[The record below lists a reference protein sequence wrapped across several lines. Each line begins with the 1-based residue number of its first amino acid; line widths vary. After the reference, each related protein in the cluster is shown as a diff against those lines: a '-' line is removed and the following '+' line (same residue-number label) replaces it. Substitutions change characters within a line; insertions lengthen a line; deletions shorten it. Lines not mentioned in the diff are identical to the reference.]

1 MRESGV
7 TMNRFFF
14 EPVGDADSTVTLDKE
29 ESHHLANVLRLPV
42 GMEIEL
48 FDGTGNL
55 YVGRIKTAGKRV
67 SVRLLEKVVCDDGRQ
82 TALWVYQGDLKGKK
96 MDVVVQKCTELGVDY
111 FVPFTSGRSQGRL
124 ERERWERKHQR
135 WGKIIKS
142 ACKQSGR
149 LKFMEVMET
158 QTLENIS
165 AFDKKTAPARKI
177 LFWENEPARR
187 LSDFDWPFPEHRICL
202 MLGTEGG
209 FSVQEA
215 KAAQSHG
222 WQVVSLGRHILRAE
236 TATIAAVSIVQYLRG
251 S

>member
-1 MRESGV
+1 MRKSGV
-7 TMNRFFF
+7 RMNRFFF
-14 EPVGDADSTVTLDKE
+14 EPAGDVDSTVTLDKG
-29 ESHHLANVLRLPV
+29 ESHHLANVLRLAV
-42 GMEIEL
+42 GMEVEL

-67 SVRLLEKVVCDDGRQ
+67 TVRLLEKVVSDGGKKA
-82 TALWVYQGDLKGKK
+82 ALWVYQGDLKGKK

-124 ERERWERKHQR
+124 ERERWERKHER

-149 LKFMEVMET
+149 LRFMDVLEQ
-158 QTLENIS
+158 QTLENIYSSTDKTLNLQGGFYSPKRS
-165 AFDKKTAPARKI
+165 A
-177 LFWENEPARR
+177 ARR
-187 LSDFDWPFPEHRICL
+187 LSDFDWPFPGDRICM

-215 KAAQSHG
+215 KAAQDMA
-222 WQVVSLGRHILRAE
+222 GRQSASVGRFCV
-236 TATIAAVSIVQYLRG
+236 ATIAAISVVQFLRG
-251 S
+251 II

>member
-1 MRESGV
+1 
-7 TMNRFFF
+7 MNRFFF
-14 EPVGDADSTVTLDKE
+14 EPAGDASSTVTLDKE

-42 GMEIEL
+42 GMEVEL

-55 YVGRIKTAGKRV
+55 YAGRIKTTGKRV
-67 SVRLLEKVVCDDGRQ
+67 TVRLLERVVSDSGKK

-96 MDVVVQKCTELGVDY
+96 MDLVVQKCTELGVDY

-124 ERERWERKHQR
+124 ERERWERKNER
-135 WGKIIKS
+135 WEKIIKS

-149 LKFMEVMET
+149 LRFMEVMEK
-158 QTLENIS
+158 QTLEHIS
-165 AFDKKTAPARKI
+165 AFARETEPARKI

-187 LSDFDWPFPEHRICL
+187 LSDFDWHFPEHRICL

-222 WQVVSLGRHILRAE
+222 WQVVSLGRQILRAE
-236 TATIAAVSIVQYLRG
+236 TATIAAVSIVQYLLE